1 MAFALRPEDLY
12 HTGIVVPDLD
22 AAMARL
28 SALAGYRWIT
38 PLSYTLPFRTA
49 TGTRELTS
57 TIVYSVQ
64 SPHVELLQEVPG
76 SPWTAAPGN
85 SVHHLGYFTD
95 NLAETGQ
102 MLERNGFT
110 FEMTAVVAQPS
121 SESDLALFAY
131 YIDAFGTRIEIVDR
145 ALFPD
150 WPGFLRSMAARPT
163 EA

>member
-1 MAFALRPEDLY
+1 MTAHALRPEDLY

-28 SALAGYRWIT
+28 STLAGYRWIT

-49 TGTRELTS
+49 TGTHELTS

-64 SPHVELLQEVPG
+64 SPHIELLQEVPG

-95 NLAETGQ
+95 NLADTART
-102 MLERNGFT
+102 LEDNGFT
-110 FEMTAVVAQPS
+110 FEMTADVPG
-121 SESDLALFAY
+121 SELALFAY
-131 YIDAFGTRIEIVDR
+131 FVDAVGTRIEIVDH

-150 WPGFLRSMAARPT
+150 FPAFVQSMAAPP
-163 EA
+163 EV